1 LRWFYI
7 VFLTPGAIA
16 LAWSRGRWPLFVFG
30 AGAVAIP
37 IQAVGIATTD
47 LDGLGSFGSGQWTV
61 LVVLFVGMAAAY
73 TVQAVIAYRVARGG
87 ARHPV
92 PGRVPIGS

>member
-1 LRWFYI
+1 M
-7 VFLTPGAIA
+7 
-16 LAWSRGRWPLFVFG
+16 FG
-30 AGAVAIP
+30 AGAVAVP
-37 IQAVGIATTD
+37 VQAVGIATTD

-73 TVQAVIAYRVARGG
+73 TVQAVIGYRVARGG